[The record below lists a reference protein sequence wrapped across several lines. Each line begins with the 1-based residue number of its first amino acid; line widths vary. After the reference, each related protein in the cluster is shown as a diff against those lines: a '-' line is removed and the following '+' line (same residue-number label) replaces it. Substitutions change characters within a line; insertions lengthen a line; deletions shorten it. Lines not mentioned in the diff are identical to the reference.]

1 MENFIASLLKQR
13 LLVCFCFFL
22 CIAGGIN
29 AFLNLPIDAFPDLAN
44 NQVQVLT
51 EAHGMAPVEVE
62 QLVTI
67 PIESIMNGLPGVV
80 QVRSISKFGLSVVTV
95 VFQDHVDT
103 YFARQV
109 VLERLQSAKSRLPKD
124 VDPQLGPITT
134 AMGEIYQYVVD
145 GKGYSASEL
154 KTLQDWDIR
163 YQLRTVPGVTEVN
176 TWGGLT
182 QEYVITII
190 PSRLQQYGLTLKDV
204 FTSIASDNENFG
216 AGIIDHDSEQYTVR
230 GLGRLHSLDD
240 IANITVST
248 QNGAPVYV
256 KNIAQVSYG
265 HALRQGAATKDGKGE
280 VVTAI
285 VMMLKGENSREV
297 IKRIQER
304 IKEVRK
310 SLPEAVTLVPFY
322 DQAHLVEQTIHTVQ
336 TNLIEGGFL
345 VIVVLLFMLGNFTA
359 ALIVALT
366 IPLSLLFS
374 FMGMREMGIT
384 ANVMSL
390 GAIDFGMIVDG
401 SIVMVE
407 NSLSKLSRARPDEDR
422 IELIQDS
429 VREMAR
435 PIFFG
440 IIIITVVYMP
450 ILSLQGM
457 EYKMFSPMVFTV
469 CFALLGSLLVALT
482 LVPTLCGLLLRGK
495 ISESESWIIDLIKP
509 VYIRALDL
517 ALKYKAP
524 TVLVAIIAFTFAVA
538 LIPRLGTEF
547 VPQFDEGD
555 MIVETRNIPSISL
568 PEALKV
574 STRIEKV
581 LGPFP
586 EVKTVVSKTG
596 RPDLATDPMGV
607 YQTDVYVILK
617 PKSEWPTGMTRVKL
631 VEEMR
636 SRLNQDVPEAN
647 YNFTQPIAMRVNEL
661 VSGVRADVAVKI
673 FGDDIDVLQSKAEE
687 IKKVIADIPGQADL
701 QVEQLTGSG
710 QLLITPDR
718 ARMARYGV
726 HIDDIRTVI
735 QTAVL
740 GTPVSEILDGRKR
753 FDIRVKF
760 PEITQ
765 DTIAS
770 VDNLLIETAAGQRI
784 PLSQVAKTELTQGLD
799 AINREFSQRRIIVQ
813 CNVHGKDIGSFVQ
826 EGQKKIARAVKL
838 PPGYYIQWGG
848 QFENQQRAMQRLL
861 FVVPLSVFII
871 FFLLL
876 TTFRSVKDALIV
888 MTNIPFALI
897 GGVFALWIR
906 GMYLSVPAA
915 IGFIALFGVAV
926 LNGLVLISKVN
937 FLVTDGAIVDQ
948 AIRHAAATRL
958 RPVLMTALVAT
969 LGFFPMATSTGAGA
983 EVQKPLATVVIGGL
997 VTSTFLT
1004 LFVLPVIYDWVTKGR
1019 RKRPSPLVSATLT
1032 KEEDDK

>member
-1 MENFIASLLKQR
+1 MENFFASLLKQR
-13 LLVCFCFFL
+13 LFVCFCFLL
-22 CIAGGIN
+22 CIAGGVN

-51 EAHGMAPVEVE
+51 EARGMAPVEVE

-80 QVRSISKFGLSVVTV
+80 QVRSVSKFGLSVVSV
-95 VFQDHVDT
+95 VFKDNIDT

-109 VLERLQSAKSRLPKD
+109 VLERLQSAKSRLPND
-124 VDPQLGPITT
+124 IDPQLGPITT

-145 GKGYSASEL
+145 GKGYTAAEL

-176 TWGGLT
+176 TWGGYT

-190 PSRLQQYGLTLKDV
+190 PARLQQYGLTLKNV
-204 FTSIASDNENFG
+204 FSAISSDNENFG
-216 AGIIDHDSEQYTVR
+216 AGIINHDSEQYTVR
-230 GLGRLHSLDD
+230 GIGRLHSLDD

-248 QNGAPVYV
+248 QNGPPVYI

-304 IKEVRK
+304 INEVRK
-310 SLPEAVTLVPFY
+310 SLPEAVTLKPFY

-345 VIVVLLFMLGNFTA
+345 VIVVLLLMLGNFTA
-359 ALIVALT
+359 AIIVALT

-374 FMGMREMGIT
+374 FIGMREMGIT

-407 NSLSKLSRARPDEDR
+407 NSLSRLSRARPGEDR
-422 IELIQDS
+422 IAVIQDS

-440 IIIITVVYMP
+440 VLIITVVYMP

-469 CFALLGSLLVALT
+469 CFALLGSLLIALT
-482 LVPTLCGLLLRGK
+482 LVPSLCSLFLRGK
-495 ISESESWIIDLIKP
+495 ISESESWIIDIIKP
-509 VYIRALDL
+509 IYVRALDV
-517 ALKYKAP
+517 ALRHKTV
-524 TVLVAIIAFTFAVA
+524 TVLLAGAAFIFAIA
-538 LIPRLGTEF
+538 LIPLLGTEF
-547 VPQFDEGD
+547 VPQLDEGD
-555 MIVETRNIPSISL
+555 MIIETRNIPSISL

-574 STRIEKV
+574 STRIEKS
-581 LGPFP
+581 LAPFP

-617 PKSEWPTGMTRVKL
+617 PKSLWPAGQTRAKL
-631 VEEMR
+631 VDEMR
-636 SRLNQDVPEAN
+636 NKLNQDVPEAN

-661 VSGVRADVAVKI
+661 VSGVRADVAVKV
-673 FGDDIDVLQSKAEE
+673 FGDDIQVLQNKAEE
-687 IKKVIADIPGQADL
+687 IKNVIAGISGQTDL

-710 QLLITPDR
+710 QLLITPNR
-718 ARMARYGV
+718 AKMARYGV

-735 QTAVL
+735 QTAVI
-740 GTPVSEILDGRKR
+740 GIPVSEILDGRKR
-753 FDIRVKF
+753 FDVRVKF

-770 VDNLLIETAAGQRI
+770 IDNLLIETATGQRI
-784 PLSQVAKTELTQGLD
+784 PLSQVAKTELIQGLD

-813 CNVHGKDIGSFVQ
+813 CNVRGKDIGSFVQ
-826 EGQKKIARAVKL
+826 EGQQKIAKKIKL

-848 QFENQQRAMQRLL
+848 QFENQQRAMQRLM

-897 GGVFALWIR
+897 GGVVALWVR
-906 GMYLSVPAA
+906 GMYLSVPAS

-937 FLVTDGAIVDQ
+937 FLVGDGEIIEQ

-969 LGFFPMATSTGAGA
+969 LGFLPMATSTGAGA
-983 EVQKPLATVVIGGL
+983 EIQKPLATVVIGGL
-997 VTSTFLT
+997 FTSTLLT
-1004 LFVLPVIYDWVTKGR
+1004 LFVLPVIYDWTTKGR
-1019 RKRPSPLVSATLT
+1019 RRRSPPPPAPVLQQ
-1032 KEEDDK
+1032 EE

>member
-1 MENFIASLLKQR
+1 MENFIASLVKQR
-13 LLVCFCFFL
+13 LLVCFCFVL
-22 CIAGGIN
+22 CIVGGVN

-51 EAHGMAPVEVE
+51 ESPGMVPLEVE

-80 QVRSISKFGLSVVTV
+80 QVRSVSKFGLSIVSV
-95 VFQDHVDT
+95 VFQDRIDT
-103 YFARQV
+103 YFARQL
-109 VLERLQSAKSRLPKD
+109 VLERLQSAKARLPKG

-134 AMGEIYQYVVD
+134 AMGEIYQYVVS
-145 GKGYSASEL
+145 GRGYTAAEL

-176 TWGGLT
+176 TWGGFT

-190 PSRLQQYGLTLKDV
+190 PARLQQYGLTLKDV
-204 FTSIASDNENFG
+204 FTAIENNNENFG
-216 AGIIDHDSEQYTVR
+216 AGIIDHESEQYTVR
-230 GLGRLHSLDD
+230 GVGRLHTLED
-240 IANITVST
+240 IANITVKT
-248 QNGAPVYV
+248 QNAVPVYIR
-256 KNIAQVSYG
+256 NIAQVSYG

-297 IKRIQER
+297 IGRIQDR
-304 IKEVRK
+304 IKEIQK
-310 SLPEAVTLVPFY
+310 SLPEAVTLKPFY
-322 DQAHLVEQTIHTVQ
+322 DQADLVEQTIHTVQ
-336 TNLIEGGFL
+336 TNLIEGGIL
-345 VIVVLLFMLGNFTA
+345 VIAVLLLMLGNVTA
-359 ALIVALT
+359 AIIVALT

-374 FMGMREMGIT
+374 FMGMRELGIT

-407 NSLSKLSRARPDEDR
+407 NSLTKLSHAREGEDR
-422 IELIQDS
+422 LAVIQES

-440 IIIITVVYMP
+440 ILIITVVYMP

-469 CFALLGSLLVALT
+469 CFALLGSLLIALT
-482 LVPTLCGLLLRGK
+482 LVPTLCSLLLRGK
-495 ISESESWIIDLIKP
+495 ISEKENWLIRLIKP
-509 VYIRALDL
+509 VYLRTLDL
-517 ALKYKAP
+517 ALKFKAI
-524 TVLVAIIAFTFAVA
+524 TICLSCVAFAITLS
-538 LIPRLGTEF
+538 LIPLLGTEF
-547 VPQFDEGD
+547 VPQLDEGD
-555 MIVETRNIPSISL
+555 MIIETRNIPSISL

-574 STRIEKV
+574 SSRIEKS
-581 LGPFP
+581 LMPFP

-617 PKSEWPTGMTRVKL
+617 PKSEWLAGVTRAKL
-631 VEEMR
+631 VDQMR
-636 SRLNQDVPEAN
+636 IKLNQDVPEAN

-673 FGDDIDVLQSKAEE
+673 FGDDIEVLQQKADE
-687 IKKVIADIPGQADL
+687 IKNIIAGIPGQKDL

-726 HIDDIRTVI
+726 DIDDIRTVV
-735 QTAVL
+735 QTAII
-740 GTPVSEILDGRKR
+740 GTPVSEVLEGRKR

-760 PEITQ
+760 PEITK
-765 DTIAS
+765 DTIQS
-770 VDNLLIETAAGQRI
+770 IDNLLIETATGQRI
-784 PLSQVAKTELTQGLD
+784 PVSQVAKTELVQGLD

-813 CNVHGKDIGSFVQ
+813 CNVHGRDIGSFVQ
-826 EGQKKIARAVKL
+826 EGQEKISKAVKL
-838 PPGYYIQWGG
+838 PPGYYIRWGG
-848 QFENQQRAMQRLL
+848 QFENQQRAMQRLS
-861 FVVPLSVFII
+861 FVVPLSILII
-871 FFLLL
+871 FFLLV
-876 TTFRSVKDALIV
+876 TTFGSVKDALIV
-888 MTNIPFALI
+888 MTNVPFALI
-897 GGVFALWIR
+897 GGVVALWVR
-906 GMYLSVPAA
+906 GMYLSVPAS

-926 LNGLVLISKVN
+926 LNGLVLISTVN
-937 FLVTDGAIVDQ
+937 RLISEGESVEQ
-948 AIRHAAATRL
+948 AIRHAAGTRL

-969 LGFFPMATSTGAGA
+969 LGFLPMAVSTGSGA

-997 VTSTFLT
+997 VTSTLLT
-1004 LFVLPVIYDWVTKGR
+1004 LLVLPAIYAW
-1019 RKRPSPLVSATLT
+1019 LT
-1032 KEEDDK
+1032 KAPKVKK

>member
-1 MENFIASLLKQR
+1 MENFFASLLKQR
-13 LLVCFCFFL
+13 LLVCFCFLL
-22 CIAGGIN
+22 CIAGGVN

-51 EAHGMAPVEVE
+51 EARGMAPVEVE

-80 QVRSISKFGLSVVTV
+80 QVRSVSKFGLSIVTV
-95 VFQDHVDT
+95 VFKDNIDT

-109 VLERLQSAKSRLPKD
+109 VLERLQSAKSRLPNE

-134 AMGEIYQYVVD
+134 AMGEIYQYVVN
-145 GKGYSASEL
+145 GKGYTAAEL

-176 TWGGLT
+176 TWGGYT

-190 PSRLQQYGLTLKDV
+190 PARLQQYGLTLKDV
-204 FTSIASDNENFG
+204 FSAISSDNENFG

-230 GLGRLHSLDD
+230 GVGRLHSLDD
-240 IANITVST
+240 IANVTVST
-248 QNGAPVYV
+248 QNGAPVYI

-297 IKRIQER
+297 IKKIQER
-304 IKEVRK
+304 VNEVRK
-310 SLPEAVTLVPFY
+310 SLPEAVTLTPFY
-322 DQAHLVEQTIHTVQ
+322 DQSHLVEQTIHTVQ
-336 TNLIEGGFL
+336 TNLVEGGFL
-345 VIVVLLFMLGNFTA
+345 VIVVLLFMLGNFA
-359 ALIVALT
+359 AAIIVALT

-384 ANVMSL
+384 ANIMSL

-407 NSLSKLSRARPDEDR
+407 NSLSRLSHASPEESR
-422 IELIQDS
+422 IAVIQES

-440 IIIITVVYMP
+440 VLIITVVYMP

-469 CFALLGSLLVALT
+469 CFALLGSLLIALT
-482 LVPTLCGLLLRGK
+482 LVPALCSIFLRGK
-495 ISESESWIIDLIKP
+495 IAESESWIIDIVKP
-509 VYIRALDL
+509 VYVRSLDVALR
-517 ALKYKAP
+517 YKAV
-524 TVLVAIIAFTFAVA
+524 TVLLACAAFLFAIS
-538 LIPRLGTEF
+538 LIPMLGTEF
-547 VPQFDEGD
+547 VPQLDEGD
-555 MIVETRNIPSISL
+555 IIIETRNIPSISL

-574 STRIEKV
+574 STRIEKI
-581 LGPFP
+581 LNPFP

-617 PKSEWPTGMTRVKL
+617 PKTEWPQGQTRVKL
-631 VEEMR
+631 VDEMR
-636 SRLNQDVPEAN
+636 SKLNQDVPEAN

-661 VSGVRADVAVKI
+661 VSGVRADVAVKV
-673 FGDDIDVLQSKAEE
+673 FGDDVQVLQNKAEE
-687 IKKVIADIPGQADL
+687 IKKIIATIPGQADL

-710 QLLITPDR
+710 QLLITPNR
-718 ARMARYGV
+718 SRMTRYGV
-726 HIDDIRTVI
+726 HVDDIRTVI
-735 QTAVL
+735 QTAII

-753 FDIRVKF
+753 FDVRVKF

-765 DTIAS
+765 NTIS
-770 VDNLLIETAAGQRI
+770 SIDNLLIETATGQRI
-784 PLSQVAKTELTQGLD
+784 PLSQVAKTELIQGLD
-799 AINREFSQRRIIVQ
+799 AINREYSQRRVIVQ
-813 CNVHGKDIGSFVQ
+813 CNVRGTDIGSFVQ
-826 EGQKKIARAVKL
+826 EGQRKIANEIKL

-848 QFENQQRAMQRLL
+848 QFENQQRAMQRFM
-861 FVVPLSVFII
+861 FVVPLSVSII

-897 GGVFALWIR
+897 GGIVALWVR
-906 GMYLSVPAA
+906 GMYLSVPAS

-937 FLVTDGAIVDQ
+937 HLVSDGEVIEQ

-969 LGFFPMATSTGAGA
+969 LGFLPMASSTGAGA
-983 EVQKPLATVVIGGL
+983 EIQKPLATVVIGGL
-997 VTSTFLT
+997 VTSTLLT
-1004 LFVLPVIYDWVTKGR
+1004 LFVLPAIFDWTTKGR
-1019 RKRPSPLVSATLT
+1019 RRHAVLVR
-1032 KEEDDK
+1032 EDIDNGTP

>member
-1 MENFIASLLKQR
+1 MENFVASLVKQR
-13 LLVCFCFFL
+13 LLVCFCFLL
-22 CIAGGIN
+22 CIAGGVN

-44 NQVQVLT
+44 NQVQILT

-67 PIESIMNGLPGVV
+67 PIESIMNGLPSVV
-80 QVRSISKFGLSVVTV
+80 QVRSVSKFGLSVVTV
-95 VFQDHVDT
+95 VFKDQVDT

-109 VLERLQSAKSRLPKD
+109 VLERLQSAKSRLAKD
-124 VDPQLGPITT
+124 IDPQLGPITT
-134 AMGEIYQYVVD
+134 AMGEIYQYVVE
-145 GKGYSASEL
+145 GQGYSAAEL
-154 KTLQDWDIR
+154 KSLQDWDIR
-163 YQLRTVPGVTEVN
+163 YQLRTVSGVTEVN
-176 TWGGLT
+176 TWGGFT
-182 QEYVITII
+182 QEYVITIN
-190 PSRLQQYGLTLKDV
+190 PARLQQYGLTLKDIFKAV
-204 FTSIASDNENFG
+204 EANNENFG
-216 AGIIDHDSEQYTVR
+216 AGIIDHQSEQYTIR
-230 GLGRLHSLDD
+230 GVGRLQTLDD
-240 IANITVST
+240 IANITVKT
-248 QNGAPVYV
+248 QSGVPVYI
-256 KNIAQVSYG
+256 KNLGQVSYG

-304 IKEVRK
+304 INEVRK
-310 SLPEAVTLVPFY
+310 SLPEAVTLKPFY
-322 DQAHLVEQTIHTVQ
+322 DQAQLVEQTIHTVQ
-336 TNLIEGGFL
+336 TNLIEGGIL
-345 VIVVLLFMLGNFTA
+345 VIAVLLFMLGNFTA
-359 ALIVALT
+359 AIIVALT

-407 NSLSKLSRARPDEDR
+407 NSLSRLSRAREDEDR
-422 IELIQDS
+422 IVVIQDS

-440 IIIITVVYMP
+440 ILIITVVYMP

-469 CFALLGSLLVALT
+469 CFALLGSLLIALT
-482 LVPTLCGLLLRGK
+482 LVPTLCSLLLRGK
-495 ISESESWIIDLIKP
+495 IPSNESWIIELIKP
-509 VYIRALDL
+509 QYVRALDV
-517 ALKYKAP
+517 AIRYKGI
-524 TVLVAIIAFTFAVA
+524 TVLLACLAFTFAVS
-538 LIPRLGTEF
+538 LIPLLGTEF
-547 VPQFDEGD
+547 VPQLDEGD
-555 MIVETRNIPSISL
+555 MIIETRNIPSISL
-568 PEALKV
+568 TGALKV
-574 STRIEKV
+574 STRIEKT
-581 LGPFP
+581 LMPFP

-617 PKSEWPTGMTRVKL
+617 PKSDWPAGMTRPKL
-631 VEEMR
+631 VDEMR
-636 SRLNQDVPEAN
+636 SKLNQDVPEAN
-647 YNFTQPIAMRVNEL
+647 YNFTQPIEMRVNEL

-673 FGDDIDVLQSKAEE
+673 FGEDIAVLQSKAEE
-687 IKKVIADIPGQADL
+687 IKNVIAGISGQTDL

-718 ARMARYGV
+718 PKMARYGV
-726 HIDDIRTVI
+726 DIDDIRTVV
-735 QTAVL
+735 QTAAI
-740 GTPVSEILDGRKR
+740 GTPVSEVLEGRKR

-760 PEITQ
+760 PEIKQ
-765 DTIAS
+765 DTIES
-770 VDNLLIETAAGQRI
+770 IDSLLIETTAGQRI
-784 PLSQVAKTELTQGLD
+784 PLSQVAKTEMIQGLD

-813 CNVHGKDIGSFVQ
+813 CNVRGKDIGSFVQ
-826 EGQKKIARAVKL
+826 EGQQKIAKAIKL

-848 QFENQQRAMQRLL
+848 QFENQQRAMQRLT
-861 FVVPLSVFII
+861 FVVPLSIFII

-876 TTFRSVKDALIV
+876 TTFRSIKDALIV

-897 GGVFALWIR
+897 GGVIALWVR
-906 GMYLSVPAA
+906 GMYLSVPAS

-937 FLVTDGAIVDQ
+937 FLIADGEVVDV
-948 AIRHAAATRL
+948 AVRHAAETRL

-969 LGFFPMATSTGAGA
+969 LGFLPMATSTGAGA

-997 VTSTFLT
+997 VTSTLLT
-1004 LFVLPVIYDWVTKGR
+1004 LFVLPAIYDWTSRGR
-1019 RKRPSPLVSATLT
+1019 RRRPTPAQKAALP
-1032 KEEDDK
+1032 DDD

>member
-1 MENFIASLLKQR
+1 MENFVASLLKQR
-13 LLVCFCFFL
+13 LLVCFCFLLF
-22 CIAGGIN
+22 IAGGIN

-44 NQVQVLT
+44 NQVQILT

-62 QLVTI
+62 QLVTV

-80 QVRSISKFGLSVVTV
+80 QVRSVSKFGLSVVTV

-109 VLERLQSAKSRLPKD
+109 VLERLQSAKSRLPND
-124 VDPQLGPITT
+124 IDPQLGPITT
-134 AMGEIYQYVVD
+134 AMGEIYQYVVE
-145 GKGYSASEL
+145 GKGYSAAEL

-182 QEYVITII
+182 QEYEITIN

-204 FTSIASDNENFG
+204 FNAISANNENFG
-216 AGIIDHDSEQYTVR
+216 AGIIDHESEQYTVR
-230 GLGRLHSLDD
+230 GVGRLHTLDD
-240 IANITVST
+240 IANITVKS
-248 QNGAPVYV
+248 QSGVPVYI
-256 KNIAQVSYG
+256 KNIAQVAYG
-265 HALRQGAATKDGKGE
+265 HALRQGATTKDGKGE

-304 IKEVRK
+304 IREIRK
-310 SLPEAVTLVPFY
+310 TLPEAVTLKPFY
-322 DQAHLVEQTIHTVQ
+322 DQAQLVEQTIHTVQ

-345 VIVVLLFMLGNFTA
+345 VIVVLLLLLGNFTA

-374 FMGMREMGIT
+374 FMGMKEMGIT

-407 NSLSKLSRARPDEDR
+407 NSLSRLSRIREDEDR
-422 IELIQDS
+422 IVVIQDS

-440 IIIITVVYMP
+440 ILIITVVYMP

-469 CFALLGSLLVALT
+469 CFALLGSLLIALT
-482 LVPTLCGLLLRGK
+482 LVPTLCSLFLRGK
-495 ISESESWIIDLIKP
+495 ISTSESWIIESIKP

-517 ALKYKAP
+517 ALKYKVI
-524 TVLVAIIAFTFAVA
+524 TILVAGAAFAFAIA
-538 LIPRLGTEF
+538 LIPLLGTEF

-555 MIVETRNIPSISL
+555 MIIETRNIPSISL

-574 STRIEKV
+574 NTRIEKS
-581 LGPFP
+581 LAPFP
-586 EVKTVVSKTG
+586 EVKTLVSRTG

-617 PKSEWPTGMTRVKL
+617 PKSEWPAGVTKAKL
-631 VEEMR
+631 VDAMR
-636 SRLNQDVPEAN
+636 DKLNQEVPEAN

-661 VSGVRADVAVKI
+661 VSGVRADIAVKV

-687 IKKVIADIPGQADL
+687 IKNVIAGISGQTDL

-726 HIDDIRTVI
+726 AIDDIRTLI
-735 QTAVL
+735 QTAVI

-753 FDIRVKF
+753 FAIRVKF
-760 PEITQ
+760 PEIKQ
-765 DTIAS
+765 DTISS

-784 PLSQVAKTELTQGLD
+784 PLSQVAKTELIQGLD

-813 CNVHGKDIGSFVQ
+813 CNVRGKDIGSFVK
-826 EGQKKIARAVKL
+826 EGQEKIAKSITL

-848 QFENQQRAMQRLL
+848 QFENQQRAMQRLM
-861 FVVPLSVFII
+861 FVVPLSIFII

-876 TTFRSVKDALIV
+876 TTFRSIKDALIV

-897 GGVFALWIR
+897 GGVIALWIR
-906 GMYLSVPAA
+906 GMYLS
-915 IGFIALFGVAV
+915 F
-926 LNGLVLISKVN
+926 
-937 FLVTDGAIVDQ
+937 
-948 AIRHAAATRL
+948 RL
-958 RPVLMTALVAT
+958 LKRLCKSRP
-969 LGFFPMATSTGAGA
+969 
-983 EVQKPLATVVIGGL
+983 
-997 VTSTFLT
+997 
-1004 LFVLPVIYDWVTKGR
+1004 WH
-1019 RKRPSPLVSATLT
+1019 
-1032 KEEDDK
+1032 

>member
-1 MENFIASLLKQR
+1 M
-13 LLVCFCFFL
+13 
-22 CIAGGIN
+22 
-29 AFLNLPIDAFPDLAN
+29 
-44 NQVQVLT
+44 
-51 EAHGMAPVEVE
+51 
-62 QLVTI
+62 
-67 PIESIMNGLPGVV
+67 
-80 QVRSISKFGLSVVTV
+80 
-95 VFQDHVDT
+95 
-103 YFARQV
+103 
-109 VLERLQSAKSRLPKD
+109 
-124 VDPQLGPITT
+124 
-134 AMGEIYQYVVD
+134 
-145 GKGYSASEL
+145 
-154 KTLQDWDIR
+154 
-163 YQLRTVPGVTEVN
+163 
-176 TWGGLT
+176 
-182 QEYVITII
+182 ITII
-190 PSRLQQYGLTLKDV
+190 PARLQQYGLTLKDV
-204 FTSIASDNENFG
+204 FSAISSDNENFG

-230 GLGRLHSLDD
+230 GVGRLHSLDD

-304 IKEVRK
+304 ISEVRK
-310 SLPEAVTLVPFY
+310 SLPEAVTLKPFY

-336 TNLIEGGFL
+336 TNLVEGGFL

-359 ALIVALT
+359 AIIVALT

-407 NSLSKLSRARPDEDR
+407 NSLSRLSRTRPDEDR
-422 IELIQDS
+422 IAVIQDS

-440 IIIITVVYMP
+440 VLIITVVYMP

-469 CFALLGSLLVALT
+469 CFALLGSLLIALT
-482 LVPTLCGLLLRGK
+482 LVPTLCSIFLRGK
-495 ISESESWIIDLIKP
+495 ISESESWIIDIIKP
-509 VYIRALDL
+509 IYVRALDV
-517 ALKYKAP
+517 ALKYKTL
-524 TVLVAIIAFTFAVA
+524 TVIFAGAAFVFAVA
-538 LIPRLGTEF
+538 LIPMLGTEF
-547 VPQFDEGD
+547 VPQLDEGD
-555 MIVETRNIPSISL
+555 MIIETRNIPSISL

-574 STRIEKV
+574 STRIEKS
-581 LGPFP
+581 LAPFP

-617 PKSEWPTGMTRVKL
+617 PKSDWPAGQTREKL
-631 VEEMR
+631 VDAMR
-636 SRLNQDVPEAN
+636 SKLNQDVPEAN

-661 VSGVRADVAVKI
+661 VSGVRADVAVKV
-673 FGDDIDVLQSKAEE
+673 FGDDIEVLQTEE
-687 IKKVIADIPGQADL
+687 IKNVIAGISGQTDL
-701 QVEQLTGSG
+701 QVEQLTGSR
-710 QLLITPDR
+710 QLLITPNR
-718 ARMARYGV
+718 SRMARYGV

-735 QTAVL
+735 QTAVI
-740 GTPVSEILDGRKR
+740 GTPVSEIPDGRKR

-770 VDNLLIETAAGQRI
+770 IDNLLIETAAGQRI
-784 PLSQVAKTELTQGLD
+784 PLSQVAKTELIQGLD

-813 CNVHGKDIGSFVQ
+813 CNVRGKDIGSFVQ
-826 EGQKKIARAVKL
+826 EGQQKIAKAIKL

-848 QFENQQRAMQRLL
+848 QFENQQRAMQRLM

-897 GGVFALWIR
+897 GGVIALWVR
-906 GMYLSVPAA
+906 GMYLSVPAS

-937 FLVTDGAIVDQ
+937 FLVTDGEIVDQ
-948 AIRHAAATRL
+948 AIRHGAATRL

-969 LGFFPMATSTGAGA
+969 LGFLPMATSTGAGA

-997 VTSTFLT
+997 VTSTLLT
-1004 LFVLPVIYDWVTKGR
+1004 LFVLPVIYDWTSKGR
-1019 RKRPSPLVSATLT
+1019 RRRPHPSLADAPNSETPN
-1032 KEEDDK
+1032 